1 VSERKR
7 RQYVS
12 VDYESLRLITECC
25 EPGKAASMRS
35 LWVAMERLAWEQR
48 RKHHGRAFVT
58 SQALLANVAGISVPT
73 VQRCSAFL
81 EDIELLTVTARYKER
96 NRRDFNHYSLKYAP
110 SKYHNDV
117 LETDLHTSPTPNLQD
132 VVLLQKGEASKCPP
146 LTLRHFDASHQKDI
160 DEALAAKRQAAAK
173 YKAEQLAAGEE
184 RKRQEEAELAERKE
198 RERIEREQRLERLK
212 LAAEKEKADKE
223 AAERAEDARRLAMRK
238 DVAACRWAI
247 VNSSFDEWDFGSL
260 GFDVLHQFD
269 RRTLD
274 AAVDKLLPDF
284 PDVFYR
290 LKALMQNCPHQ
301 F

>member
-1 VSERKR
+1 
-7 RQYVS
+7 
-12 VDYESLRLITECC
+12 
-25 EPGKAASMRS
+25 
-35 LWVAMERLAWEQR
+35 
-48 RKHHGRAFVT
+48 
-58 SQALLANVAGISVPT
+58 
-73 VQRCSAFL
+73 
-81 EDIELLTVTARYKER
+81 
-96 NRRDFNHYSLKYAP
+96 
-110 SKYHNDV
+110 
-117 LETDLHTSPTPNLQD
+117 
-132 VVLLQKGEASKCPP
+132 
-146 LTLRHFDASHQKDI
+146 
-160 DEALAAKRQAAAK
+160 
-173 YKAEQLAAGEE
+173 
-184 RKRQEEAELAERKE
+184 
-198 RERIEREQRLERLK
+198 LK